1 VSTTSAITTPVAA
14 PISTPLVSVNVKT
27 VALLL
32 GVAFLA
38 LLAYYFVGI
47 DEGAMSLSGK
57 SMLLHEFFHDGRH
70 FLGFPCH

>member
-1 VSTTSAITTPVAA
+1 MSNTSAIST

-27 VALLL
+27 VALLV

-38 LLAYYFVGI
+38 LMTYYFIGI

-70 FLGFPCH
+70 LMGFPCH

>member
-1 VSTTSAITTPVAA
+1 MSNTSAITPSAG

-27 VALLL
+27 VALLV

-38 LLAYYFVGI
+38 LMAYYFIGI

-70 FLGFPCH
+70 LMGFPCH

>member
-1 VSTTSAITTPVAA
+1 MSNTSAISTPVAA
-14 PISTPLVSVNVKT
+14 PIVSVNAKT
-27 VALLL
+27 VALLV

-38 LLAYYFVGI
+38 LLAYYFIGI

-70 FLGFPCH
+70 FMGFPCH

>member
-1 VSTTSAITTPVAA
+1 MSNTSAIST

-27 VALLL
+27 VALLV

-38 LLAYYFVGI
+38 LMAYYFIGI
-47 DEGAMSLSGK
+47 DEGALSLSGK

-70 FLGFPCH
+70 LLGFPCH